1 MFPFVKDIVCL
12 WQKCADIVF
21 CLFLTWQC
29 QLQWDFCCTMMY
41 IIWQLF
47 CLFCFCFWSVNWC
60 IQKRMCSWFG
70 LLLSSSSCC
79 CCFFLFFSFCNWN
92 KDVGKVCKFTTPF
105 LLVIYLYLFL
115 SEVTHT
121 EKQVAPK
128 AAFSRQFFRLLS
140 IMILLGSQKLSF
152 LALVIVKACI
162 VSTINKWCHDVLFE
176 HSGTL
181 CPLLRCAVFHFQER
195 TLFFLKNRHVLE
207 PFCFLFKYLFWWR
220 VDLSHGLSAKYYPD
234 CILLQQ
240 AEHLQ

>member
-1 MFPFVKDIVCL
+1 MCWYCFLFVFNLAVSVAMRFLLYHDVYYL
-12 WQKCADIVF
+12 AAVLF
-21 CLFLTWQC
+21 VLFLFLKCELVHTETDVF
-29 QLQWDFCCTMMY
+29 L
-41 IIWQLF
+41 
-47 CLFCFCFWSVNWC
+47 V
-60 IQKRMCSWFG
+60 WFVVVFFF
-70 LLLSSSSCC
+70 LLLLLFS
-79 CCFFLFFSFCNWN
+79 FLFFSFCNWN

-105 LLVIYLYLFL
+105 LLVIYFYLFL